1 MSSEVLNTPT
11 EGDPTA
17 SLGSLLQGL
26 TILTENNFFLIPNG
40 NFPRCNSCPLS
51 CCFFGSAPVS
61 PSPLAG
67 SYLGICKRWQT
78 SHAQI
83 HQVLRKR
90 LRSAAAHEGRGHMGW
105 ESVPALW
112 TPWSQPWPAAQPP
125 VRTRPLHLYGSWQG
139 SLLNSGCF
147 GKTFAYLPPTLIKSF
162 WIPLFHILLFCK
174 HFVNRFI

>member
-1 MSSEVLNTPT
+1 MGLFRAMSSEVLNTPT

-26 TILTENNFFLIPNG
+26 TILMENNFFLIPNG

-61 PSPLAG
+61 LSPLTG

-83 HQVLRKR
+83 HQVLRKW
-90 LRSAAAHEGRGHMGW
+90 LRPAVAHEGRGHMGW
-105 ESVPALW
+105 ESVPTLR
-112 TPWSQPWPAAQPP
+112 TLWSQPWPAAQDSTSSSLWLMA
-125 VRTRPLHLYGSWQG
+125 RIASELWLLWKDICLSASHLD
-139 SLLNSGCF
+139 
-147 GKTFAYLPPTLIKSF
+147 
-162 WIPLFHILLFCK
+162 
-174 HFVNRFI
+174 